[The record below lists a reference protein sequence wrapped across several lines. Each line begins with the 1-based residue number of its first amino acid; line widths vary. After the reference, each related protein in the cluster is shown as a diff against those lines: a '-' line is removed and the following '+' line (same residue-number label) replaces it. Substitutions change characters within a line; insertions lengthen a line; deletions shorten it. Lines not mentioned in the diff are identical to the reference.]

1 MIFSKILQEF
11 VGKLQTEQPT
21 LLQET
26 QQAATVRLETQ
37 PHPTINLLAPR
48 CKHQTARRIM
58 RLLLPPRLQIV
69 PRLPKNVNFRALHTY
84 YKNKNKTF

>member
-58 RLLLPPRLQIV
+58 RLLLPLRQLTVLRPQQ
-69 PRLPKNVNFRALHTY
+69 NVNLRAQ
-84 YKNKNKTF
+84 